1 MEIIQVWALAGALG
15 LAALAATLKAVEY
28 RHELKL
34 ADKEISRLGKEMDIL
49 KDETNKRV
57 ADLEKLKAAEIEKLT
72 DRIHQSDSLKPN
84 AVNPQGV
91 PYHSAAPRIAD
102 GADPDPFGF

>member
-1 MEIIQVWALAGALG
+1 MYVWALAGALG
-15 LAALAATLKAVEY
+15 LAALAATLRAVEY

-34 ADKEISRLGKEMDIL
+34 ANKEIARLGKEAETL
-49 KDETNKRV
+49 KDET
-57 ADLEKLKAAEIEKLT
+57 KLKAAEIEKLT
-72 DRIHQSDSLKPN
+72 NRVRQSDSLKTN

-102 GADPDPFGF
+102 GADPDPFGG